1 MTIDISKLH
10 HETAKRY
17 KSAPTVR
24 DVIQRIGGLE
34 EIDWQMAYEKKYP
47 LNRRNVRNQRI
58 FEADH
63 RVEIGSPYT
72 EAPFLTDHH
81 LKNARSTGSSCIHQ
95 IFQEPRMNL
104 PGGTKIKSL
113 HKRVR
118 SIPEGLRDRV
128 DPAMH
133 IARKEIDPEG
143 VFVAEYDRLQVSHEV
158 AIDNV
163 INRYRTTLASFK
175 MAAAAKKLLR
185 DETIKELERV
195 ARAHWIEFE
204 DWFSKAQSYLT
215 GDYLCD
221 SMQP

>member
-1 MTIDISKLH
+1 MTIDTTKLN
-10 HETAKRY
+10 HEVAKRY
-17 KSAPTVR
+17 KTAPTVR
-24 DVIQRIGGLE
+24 DVVRKMGGLHE
-34 EIDWQMAYEKKYP
+34 PDWQNDYEAKYP
-47 LNRRNVRNQRI
+47 PKQRNVRNQRI
-58 FEADH
+58 FESDY

-81 LKNARSTGSSCIHQ
+81 LKNAASTGSSWVEQWFCEIN
-95 IFQEPRMNL
+95 MNL
-104 PGGTKIKSL
+104 PGGIKIQSL

-118 SIPEGLRDRV
+118 SIPEWLRDRV

-143 VFVAEYDRLQVSHEV
+143 VFAAEYRKLQAAFE
-158 AIDNV
+158 ADIDAV
-163 INRYRTTLASFK
+163 INRYNKTLASFK
-175 MAAAAKKLLR
+175 ISAAAKKLLR